1 MDWNASQ
8 RGNKMDY
15 LSQAKGII
23 QQIKKINKKNML
35 WILNDG
41 ALTFAKVSQSVYF
54 SRLLFYALF
63 FHLKDS
69 FRKQNLHVSCNK

>member
-8 RGNKMDY
+8 QGNKMDY

-23 QQIKKINKKNML
+23 QQRLKKKNML

-54 SRLLFYALF
+54 SLLLFYALF

-69 FRKQNLHVSCNK
+69 FRKQNLHVFCNK